1 MYVSTYISQISV
13 YGPYM
18 EQNLTTK
25 FEHCKK
31 FWTIFWSS
39 LMEFGLIRVAQKDSM
54 YLSCILVI
62 FSIARFWLNILYAKV
77 IVRNTREGVFG
88 GNIFRKTEI
97 PLIFVETIIEEDI
110 PETSCA
116 KIVLLILFVWLRSH
130 CFLRFLIHWGK
141 CTASA
146 ALRTWSGGQF
156 GAGLLRLYRWPY
168 QLGAFRKV
176 LEGVLTHLPPWPW
189 TSPGL
194 AALWMLIDS
203 PALCIRSMIS
213 LHLGQINVLD
223 SVESFTQTWPCKV
236 NLCFSWETH
245 ILML

>member
-1 MYVSTYISQISV
+1 
-13 YGPYM
+13 
-18 EQNLTTK
+18 
-25 FEHCKK
+25 
-31 FWTIFWSS
+31 
-39 LMEFGLIRVAQKDSM
+39 MEFGLIRVAQKDSM

-62 FSIARFWLNILYAKV
+62 FSIAGFWLNILYAKV
-77 IVRNTREGVFG
+77 IVRNTREGIFG

-156 GAGLLRLYRWPY
+156 GATVTLSMTIPVGSFQKGSWGCANPPASMAVDESWPGCFVDVDREPSIMHPLHDLTPSGACQRVRLYGIVYWD
-168 QLGAFRKV
+168 
-176 LEGVLTHLPPWPW
+176 LT
-189 TSPGL
+189 
-194 AALWMLIDS
+194 M
-203 PALCIRSMIS
+203 
-213 LHLGQINVLD
+213 
-223 SVESFTQTWPCKV
+223 
-236 NLCFSWETH
+236 
-245 ILML
+245 